1 MITIVLLVIIYIAF
15 ISLGLPDGIMGVSWP
30 AMRIDFDLPLDQ
42 IGIISLVVTVS
53 TVLSSIL
60 SGYIINKIGTGL
72 VTIISVFFTAAALL
86 GISLMP
92 SFWWLLLFAFPLGF
106 GAGSIDTALNNY
118 VALHYKAIHMNWLHS
133 FWGVGATL
141 GPIIMSFTLLNS
153 GWRNGFKTIAII
165 QFVFFGILL
174 ISLPLWKKAGIA
186 KDEIEEPQNT
196 KPSKLLRIKGVPFA
210 ISVFIVYCAIEFS
223 VGIWGS
229 SYLVG
234 AKDMRVV
241 SAAKVIAFYY
251 GGITIGRFI
260 SGLLTFK
267 FNNRQMIYIGIF
279 VVFIGALLINF
290 KLSETLQL
298 ISFGIIGLG
307 LSPIFPAMIHETPTS
322 FGKQNSQ
329 YIIGY
334 QMAGAYIGSSIFPPL
349 FGLVAG
355 RTTIAIFPY
364 YILGLGILLLI
375 IVNAL
380 FLRIKNK
387 DLL

>member
-1 MITIVLLVIIYIAF
+1 MITIILLIIIYIAF

-60 SGYIINKIGTGL
+60 SGYIINKLGTGL
-72 VTIISVFFTAAALL
+72 VTVISVFLTAIALL
-86 GISLMP
+86 GISVMP

-118 VALHYKAIHMNWLHS
+118 VALHYRAIHMNWLHS

-141 GPIIMSFTLLNS
+141 GPIIMSMTLLNS

-165 QFVFFGILL
+165 QFIFFAILL
-174 ISLPLWKKAGIA
+174 ITLPLWKKTNVL
-186 KDEIEEPQNT
+186 KIEETQQQNK
-196 KPSKLLRIKGVPFA
+196 KPSQLLRIKGVPFA

-234 AKDMRVV
+234 AKDMSIVN
-241 SAAKVIAFYY
+241 AAKVIAFYY

-260 SGLLTFK
+260 SGILSIN
-267 FNNRQMIYIGIF
+267 FNNRQMIYLGIF
-279 VVFIGALLINF
+279 VVFIGSLLINF
-290 KLSETLQL
+290 NLSDKAQL

-307 LSPIFPAMIHETPTS
+307 LSPIFPAMIHETPAS

-334 QMAGAYIGSSIFPPL
+334 QMAGAYLGSSIFPPL
-349 FGLVAG
+349 FGFVAG
-355 RTTIAIFPY
+355 KTTIAIFPY
-364 YILGLGILLLI
+364 YILGLGIILLI
-375 IVNAL
+375 VVNAL
-380 FLRIKNK
+380 FLRIKGK
-387 DLL
+387 QLI

>member
-1 MITIVLLVIIYIAF
+1 
-15 ISLGLPDGIMGVSWP
+15 
-30 AMRIDFDLPLDQ
+30 
-42 IGIISLVVTVS
+42 
-53 TVLSSIL
+53 
-60 SGYIINKIGTGL
+60 
-72 VTIISVFFTAAALL
+72 
-86 GISLMP
+86 
-92 SFWWLLLFAFPLGF
+92 
-106 GAGSIDTALNNY
+106 
-118 VALHYKAIHMNWLHS
+118 
-133 FWGVGATL
+133 
-141 GPIIMSFTLLNS
+141 MS
-153 GWRNGFKTIAII
+153 
-165 QFVFFGILL
+165 
-174 ISLPLWKKAGIA
+174 
-186 KDEIEEPQNT
+186 
-196 KPSKLLRIKGVPFA
+196 
-210 ISVFIVYCAIEFS
+210 
-223 VGIWGS
+223 
-229 SYLVG
+229 
-234 AKDMRVV
+234 VV